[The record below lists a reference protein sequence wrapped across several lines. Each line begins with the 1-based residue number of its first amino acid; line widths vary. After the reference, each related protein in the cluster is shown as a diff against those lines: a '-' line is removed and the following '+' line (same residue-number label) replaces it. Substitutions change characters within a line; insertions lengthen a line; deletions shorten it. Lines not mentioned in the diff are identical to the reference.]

1 VSGVQALPL
10 VHGFAR
16 SDQPEQRALFVRV
29 YLDLL
34 AERARGH
41 ATVPQDWGDA
51 LQACLEKAAERERDG
66 YLSDLAKVLGHPAG
80 DSRPALA
87 SADAIDDVVAH
98 GRLDQLIALAANQRA
113 QLRSEHLQT
122 LAARAQTL
130 ARYGDRRLVEALL
143 AREGLRLEAAPLFLE
158 ANTEQRAA
166 ILVAAQRAV
175 LGAKA
180 PAPTL
185 DEKTADRLEYA
196 AIAGDISDFA
206 EALAAALGADVA
218 LAERISADPVGEPLA
233 VALLA
238 LGAPR
243 DVAVRVMTAR
253 DMQDGSGYPRVHTLA
268 RLSDRVSPAAAQR
281 IMAALLGRAAVTHET
296 PAIAPAAA
304 REAAHPSPFL
314 RREAPAR
321 RASPETTTRSAP
333 DSQRPSAPRR

>member
-1 VSGVQALPL
+1 MSGVKALPL

-16 SDQPEQRALFVRV
+16 SDDPDQRALFVRV

-51 LQACLEKAAERERDG
+51 LQACLENAGERERDG
-66 YLSDLAKVLGHPAG
+66 YLSDLAKVLGHRAG
-80 DSRPALA
+80 DSHPALA
-87 SADAIDDVVAH
+87 SADDIDEVVTH
-98 GRLDQLIALAANQRA
+98 GRLDQLIALAADRA
-113 QLRSEHLQT
+113 APLRSEHLYS

-143 AREGLRLEAAPLFLE
+143 GREGLRLEAAPLFLE
-158 ANTEQRAA
+158 ANAEQRAA
-166 ILVAAQRAV
+166 ILVAAQRAA

-180 PAPTL
+180 PAPIL
-185 DEKTADRLEYA
+185 DEATASRLEYA
-196 AIAGDISDFA
+196 AIAGDIRDFA
-206 EALAAALGADVA
+206 EALAAALGADIA

-253 DMQDGSGYPRVHTLA
+253 DMQEGGGYPRVHTLA

-281 IMAALLGRAAVTHET
+281 IMAALLGRAVITRET
-296 PAIAPAAA
+296 PAVASAAP
-304 REAAHPSPFL
+304 REAANPSPYL
-314 RREAPAR
+314 RREAAR
-321 RASPETTTRSAP
+321 KPNPEKTTRSAP